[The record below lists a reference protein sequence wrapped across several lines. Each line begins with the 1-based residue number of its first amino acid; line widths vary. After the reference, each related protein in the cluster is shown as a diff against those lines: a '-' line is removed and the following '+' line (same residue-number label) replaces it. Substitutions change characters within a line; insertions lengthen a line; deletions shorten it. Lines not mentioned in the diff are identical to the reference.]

1 MILCQQCGKRIL
13 AAMASE
19 SGLCPECSYQQG
31 QPVEPNGPIPENVAP
46 SFSSVYKHKASVALG
61 MDTRNLSAQ
70 EIALLIQ
77 VQLAKSSKQI
87 YSLLLVMLV
96 LVPVVSVICG
106 MLF

>member
-1 MILCQQCGKRIL
+1 MISCQKCGKRIL
-13 AAMASE
+13 AVMASE

-31 QPVEPNGPIPENVAP
+31 QPVESVGPIPENVAP

-61 MDTRNLSAQ
+61 IDTRHLNEQ

-77 VQLAKSSKQI
+77 VQLAKSIKQI
-87 YSLLLVMLV
+87 YSLLIVMLV
-96 LVPVVSVICG
+96 LVPVVSIICG